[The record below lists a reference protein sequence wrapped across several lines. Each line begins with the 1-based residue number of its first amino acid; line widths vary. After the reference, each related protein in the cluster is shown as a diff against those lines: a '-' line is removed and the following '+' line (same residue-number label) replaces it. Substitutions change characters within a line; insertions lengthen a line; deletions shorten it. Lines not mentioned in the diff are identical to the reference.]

1 VFNKPFF
8 LTNNAGRITM
18 INSKNKLVRIIGIT
32 CTLITLQFGISLTA
46 FSEEAFSFESGELQR
61 PTGYREWI
69 YVGTPVTPND
79 MNNGKAAFP
88 EHHNVYIDPKSWG
101 HWKQT
106 GKFRDGTILIKE
118 LVSVGSK
125 AAVSGAGYFQGE
137 FIGLEA
143 TIKSKKHFPKEP
155 GNWAYFSF
163 SGPDHK
169 TLSATAKAFPSE
181 SCNSCHANA
190 AADDF
195 VFTQYYPVLS
205 AGKGKGKMATGG
217 FMTDLKSSY
226 IEPKGNK

>member
-1 VFNKPFF
+1 MTTLNK
-8 LTNNAGRITM
+8 TWYG
-18 INSKNKLVRIIGIT
+18 LVLMT
-32 CTLITLQFGISLTA
+32 VLQGLSLSSA
-46 FSEEAFSFESGELQR
+46 YAEQFYKIEDNELER

-88 EHHNVYIDPKSWG
+88 EHHNVYIDPKSWAY
-101 HWKQT
+101 WKEK
-106 GKFRDGTILIKE
+106 GEFRDGTILIKE

-137 FIGLEA
+137 FLGLEA

-163 SGPDHK
+163 SSMDHK
-169 TLSATAKAFPSE
+169 TLSATAKPFPTA
-181 SCNSCHANA
+181 SCNSCHQGS

-205 AGKGKGKMATGG
+205 AGKGKGQEASGG
-217 FMTDLKSSY
+217 FNEKLTNSY
-226 IEPKGNK
+226 IEPKGAMQ